1 MTSAVLSHVLLS
13 LAIVVLLARLG
24 GFLFE
29 RLGQPPV
36 VGEIV
41 AGIAA
46 AQFGG
51 VLLPSDARPYLNLIA
66 QLGLVIFMLIVG
78 LEVEVVAR
86 ARTVGAIAAG
96 ATVLPFV
103 LGVLLAAVVWP
114 WYRVAAGRLPFLLF
128 VGVAVAITAF
138 PVLARILR
146 DRGMSGT
153 RIGGIAMTCAAII
166 DVVAWL
172 GLAAVIALAG
182 HGTHRPWVMLA
193 LVTAFVLVVLLAVRP
208 GLAALQRRGTLDRVS
223 PRALLVG
230 VLVAAVLAAWFTES
244 IGLHSIFGPFV
255 VGLAL
260 PRHRATVD
268 LVVTRAA
275 DLSTG
280 LLLPAFFVVA
290 GLGVDLSA
298 LTWRDA
304 GVLGAAVVVSMVGK
318 IAGAAGP
325 ARLTGMGG
333 RDALT
338 LGVLLSTRGLTELVV
353 LTVGAAA
360 GLLTTTLYTI
370 LVINA
375 VITTLATGPLLSL
388 LERRGRS
395 TNNRKVEQIWTPAST

>member
-1 MTSAVLSHVLLS
+1 MTSTLLSQVLLS
-13 LAIVVLLARLG
+13 LAVIVVLARLG
-24 GFLFE
+24 AFVAE

-46 AQFGG
+46 AQFSG
-51 VLLPSDARPYLNLIA
+51 VLLPEAARPYLNVIA

-78 LEVEVVAR
+78 LEVEATAR
-86 ARTVGAIAAG
+86 ASTVGVIAAG
-96 ATVLPFV
+96 ATVLPFL
-103 LGVLLAAVVWP
+103 LGVLLAVVVWP
-114 WYRVAAGRLPFLLF
+114 WYRVPAGHVPFLLF

-172 GLAAVIALAG
+172 VLAVVIALAG
-182 HGTHRPWVMLA
+182 SGAHRPWVMLT
-193 LVTAFVLVVLLAVRP
+193 LVTAFVLAMLLLVRP
-208 GLAALQRRGTLDRVS
+208 VLAAAHRRGALDRVS
-223 PRALLVG
+223 PRTLLIG

-260 PRHRATVD
+260 PRHRPTVD

-275 DLSTG
+275 DLSSG
-280 LLLPAFFVVA
+280 FLLPAFFVLA
-290 GLGVDLSA
+290 GLGVSFTA
-298 LTWRDA
+298 LGGRDI
-304 GVLGAAVVVSMVGK
+304 GVLTAAIVVSVLGK

-375 VITTLATGPLLSL
+375 VVTTLATGPLLSL
-388 LERRGRS
+388 LERGGRHA
-395 TNNRKVEQIWTPAST
+395 NDRKADTSWTPAST

>member
-1 MTSAVLSHVLLS
+1 MTSTLLSQVLLS
-13 LAIVVLLARLG
+13 LAIVVVLARLG

-46 AQFGG
+46 AQFSH
-51 VLLPSDARPYLNLIA
+51 VLLPDAVRPYLNLIA

-78 LEVEVVAR
+78 LEVETVTR
-86 ARTVGAIAAG
+86 ARTVAAVATG
-96 ATVLPFV
+96 ATVLPFL
-103 LGVLLAAVVWP
+103 LGVLLAAVIWP
-114 WYRVAAGRLPFLLF
+114 WYRVPAGRVPFLLF

-146 DRGMSGT
+146 DRGLSGS
-153 RIGGIAMTCAAII
+153 RIAGIAMTCAAVI

-172 GLAAVIALAG
+172 VLAAVIALAG
-182 HGTHRPWVMLA
+182 TGSHRPWVMLT
-193 LVTAFVLVVLLAVRP
+193 LVTAFVLVMLLAVRP
-208 GLAALQRRGTLDRVS
+208 ALAAAQRRGLLDRVS
-223 PRALLVG
+223 PRALLIG

-260 PRHRATVD
+260 PRHRDTVD

-275 DLSTG
+275 DLSSG

-290 GLGVDLSA
+290 GLGVSFSA
-298 LTWRDA
+298 LDWRDL
-304 GVLGAAVVVSMVGK
+304 GVLAAAIVVSMLGK

-325 ARLTGMGG
+325 ARLTGLGG

-353 LTVGAAA
+353 LAVGAAS
-360 GLLTTTLYTI
+360 GLLTTTLYTV

-375 VITTLATGPLLSL
+375 VVTTLATGPLLSL
-388 LERRGRS
+388 LERGGRTS
-395 TNNRKVEQIWTPAST
+395 KNRKVETWTPAST

>member
-1 MTSAVLSHVLLS
+1 VTSGVLSHVLLS
-13 LAIVVLLARLG
+13 LAVVVLLARLG
-24 GFLFE
+24 GFLLE
-29 RLGQPPV
+29 RLGQPSV

-46 AQFGG
+46 AQFSGL
-51 VLLPSDARPYLNLIA
+51 LLPDDARPYLNLIA

-86 ARTVGAIAAG
+86 ARTVGAIAFG
-96 ATVLPFV
+96 ATALPFV

-114 WYRVAAGRLPFLLF
+114 WYRVPAGHLPFLLF

-146 DRGMSGT
+146 DRGLSGS
-153 RIGGIAMTCAAII
+153 RIGGIAMTCAAVI

-172 GLAAVIALAG
+172 GLAAVIALTG
-182 HGTHRPWVMLA
+182 HGAHRPWVMLA
-193 LVTAFVLVVLLAVRP
+193 LVSGFVLVMVLAVRP
-208 GLAALQRRGTLDRVS
+208 ALAGLRRRGTLDRVS

-275 DLSTG
+275 DLSTA

-290 GLGVDLSA
+290 GLGVDLA
-298 LTWRDA
+298 TLAWRDA
-304 GVLGAAVVVSMVGK
+304 GVLGAAVVVSMAGK
-318 IAGAAGP
+318 IVGAAGP
-325 ARLTGMGG
+325 ARLTGLSGH
-333 RDALT
+333 DALT
-338 LGVLLSTRGLTELVV
+338 LGVLLSIRGLTELVV
-353 LTVGAAA
+353 LSVGAAA

-395 TNNRKVEQIWTPAST
+395 TKNRKVEPLWTPAST